1 MESLSLFTIIGGFF
15 LTTALICA
23 IFIAVDLRTHKQG
36 MKIMAPVWVLTGLW
50 ASILGLIAYLLI
62 GRSKKS
68 TKEDSKAMHTS
79 DFDSMSSQKMNMGS
93 MKMDKTNME
102 NMDMKNMKMDN
113 TNMENMDMKNMK
125 MDNADMEN
133 MDMKN
138 MKMDNTAMEN
148 MDMKS
153 MKMDNTAMENMD
165 MKNMKGMDMNLPK
178 WQSIGLSALH
188 CGAGCTLADIIGES
202 FTGLHP
208 IYIGGSFLIGAWIFD
223 YILALIIG
231 VYFQYAAIRE
241 MDSKIN
247 IQKAIEKATKADF
260 LSLTSWQIG
269 MYGWMAIS
277 IFIINDG
284 YQYSKTSV
292 DFWFN
297 MQIAML
303 CGFITA
309 YPMNWFLIKIG
320 LKKGM

>member
-93 MKMDKTNME
+93 MKMDNANME

-113 TNMENMDMKNMK
+113 TS
-125 MDNADMEN
+125 
-133 MDMKN
+133 
-138 MKMDNTAMEN
+138 MEN

-153 MKMDNTAMENMD
+153 MKMDNADMENMD

-208 IYIGGSFLIGAWIFD
+208 IYIGGSFLIGAWVFD

-241 MDSKIN
+241 MDSKIT

>member
-68 TKEDSKAMHTS
+68 TKEDSKAMHKS
-79 DFDSMSSQKMNMGS
+79 DFDSMSPQKMNMGS
-93 MKMDKTNME
+93 
-102 NMDMKNMKMDN
+102 MKMDN

-138 MKMDNTAMEN
+138 
-148 MDMKS
+148 

-202 FTGLHP
+202 FTGHHP
-208 IYIGGSFLIGAWIFD
+208 IYIGGSFLIGAWVFD

-241 MDSKIN
+241 MDSKIT

>member
-1 MESLSLFTIIGGFF
+1 MESLNLFTIIGG
-15 LTTALICA
+15 LTLTIALLCA
-23 IFIAVDLRTHKQG
+23 IYIAIDLRSHKQD
-36 MKIMAPVWVLTGLW
+36 MKIMGPVWVLTGLW
-50 ASILGLIAYLLI
+50 ASILGLIAYLCI
-62 GRSKKS
+62 GRGKKNIR
-68 TKEDSKAMHTS
+68 TKEEDIKMDMS
-79 DFDSMSSQKMNMGS
+79 DMNMKKDIKMDMPDMNMKDD
-93 MKMDKTNME
+93 MKMDM
-102 NMDMKNMKMDN
+102 
-113 TNMENMDMKNMK
+113 
-125 MDNADMEN
+125 
-133 MDMKN
+133 
-138 MKMDNTAMEN
+138 
-148 MDMKS
+148 S
-153 MKMDNTAMENMD
+153 
-165 MKNMKGMDMNLPK
+165 DMNMNRPK

-208 IYIGGSFLIGAWIFD
+208 IFIGGSFLIGAWIFD

-241 MDSKIN
+241 MDSKIP
-247 IQKAIEKATKADF
+247 IQKAIEKAAKADF

>member
-1 MESLSLFTIIGGFF
+1 MESLNLFTIIGG
-15 LTTALICA
+15 LTLTIALLCA
-23 IFIAVDLRTHKQG
+23 IYIAIDLRSHKQD
-36 MKIMAPVWVLTGLW
+36 MKIMGPVWVLTGLW
-50 ASILGLIAYLLI
+50 ASILGLIAYLCI
-62 GRSKKS
+62 GRGKKNIR
-68 TKEDSKAMHTS
+68 TEKS
-79 DFDSMSSQKMNMGS
+79 D
-93 MKMDKTNME
+93 MKMDMS
-102 NMDMKNMKMDN
+102 DMTMKKDMKMDMPD
-113 TNMENMDMKNMK
+113 TNMKDDMK
-125 MDNADMEN
+125 MDMPN
-133 MDMKN
+133 MNMKSD
-138 MKMDNTAMEN
+138 MKMDMPDMN
-148 MDMKS
+148 MKDD
-153 MKMDNTAMENMD
+153 MKMDMP
-165 MKNMKGMDMNLPK
+165 DMNMNRPK

-208 IYIGGSFLIGAWIFD
+208 IFIGGSFLIGAWGFD

-241 MDSKIN
+241 MDSKIP
-247 IQKAIEKATKADF
+247 IQKAIEKAAKADF

>member
-93 MKMDKTNME
+93 MKMD
-102 NMDMKNMKMDN
+102 N
-113 TNMENMDMKNMK
+113 TNMENMDMKSMK
-125 MDNADMEN
+125 I
-133 MDMKN
+133 
-138 MKMDNTAMEN
+138 DNTG
-148 MDMKS
+148 
-153 MKMDNTAMENMD
+153 MENMD
-165 MKNMKGMDMNLPK
+165 MKNMKGMNMNLPK

-208 IYIGGSFLIGAWIFD
+208 IYIGGSFLIGAWVFD

-241 MDSKIN
+241 MDSKIT

>member
-93 MKMDKTNME
+93 MKMD
-102 NMDMKNMKMDN
+102 N
-113 TNMENMDMKNMK
+113 TN
-125 MDNADMEN
+125 
-133 MDMKN
+133 
-138 MKMDNTAMEN
+138 
-148 MDMKS
+148 
-153 MKMDNTAMENMD
+153 MENMD

-208 IYIGGSFLIGAWIFD
+208 IYIGGSFLIGAWVFD

-241 MDSKIN
+241 MDSKIT

>member
-1 MESLSLFTIIGGFF
+1 MESLNLFTIIGG
-15 LTTALICA
+15 LTLTSALLCA
-23 IFIAVDLRTHKQG
+23 IYIAIDLRSHKQD
-36 MKIMAPVWVLTGLW
+36 MKIMGPVWVLTGLW
-50 ASILGLIAYLLI
+50 ASILGLIAYLCI
-62 GRSKKS
+62 GRGKKN
-68 TKEDSKAMHTS
+68 TRIEKS
-79 DFDSMSSQKMNMGS
+79 DMNMPNMNMKDNIKVTMPDMDMKKD
-93 MKMDKTNME
+93 MKMDMPDME
-102 NMDMKNMKMDN
+102 MKDNTEMKMHSM
-113 TNMENMDMKNMK
+113 NM
-125 MDNADMEN
+125 
-133 MDMKN
+133 
-138 MKMDNTAMEN
+138 
-148 MDMKS
+148 S
-153 MKMDNTAMENMD
+153 H
-165 MKNMKGMDMNLPK
+165 PK

-208 IYIGGSFLIGAWIFD
+208 IFIGGSFLIGAWVFD

-241 MDSKIN
+241 MDSKIST
-247 IQKAIEKATKADF
+247 QKAIEKAAKADF

-277 IFIINDG
+277 IFLINDG

-309 YPMNWFLIKIG
+309 YPMNWFLIKVG